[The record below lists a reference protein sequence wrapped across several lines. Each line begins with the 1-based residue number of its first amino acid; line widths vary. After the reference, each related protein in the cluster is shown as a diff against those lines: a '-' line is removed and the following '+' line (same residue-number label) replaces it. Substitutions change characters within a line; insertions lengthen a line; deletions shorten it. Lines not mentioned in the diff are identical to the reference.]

1 MISRGDLWGRCSGR
15 LSRSLS
21 ASTTAFFWVQ
31 ASDFQLTHYLP
42 AGIAVRWYFIEG
54 RGANEIVPTF
64 EAAKRLV
71 EDWARGM
78 EIEPWE

>member
-1 MISRGDLWGRCSGR
+1 VL
-15 LSRSLS
+15 RSLV
-21 ASTTAFFWVQ
+21 ALVERLYNGFFWVQ